1 MNFLNQALFTPKNIT
16 RSGIHFFE
24 ISLPYFKVTNFI
36 NYNQFDYLIYAEI
49 EQYHFNNIN

>member
-1 MNFLNQALFTPKNIT
+1 MNFLNQTLFTPKNIT